1 MLTGTHR
8 RLVIQTL
15 NNIQKRST
23 RKTTGPS
30 ELDSKIDWQTSDCS
44 RGGLLRLLFFQQ
56 RRGRYTIIDTCK
68 FYLWN
73 LGAPN
78 NIDVS
83 IYSSPRLGVISTV
96 SSFDNKMT
104 THRSPCRWHLMIH
117 LGLKQP
123 TYGIMVYSFRRCEHY
138 DLVGDPKVCSWP
150 NFLISHLCQDT
161 PL

>member
-1 MLTGTHR
+1 MLF
-8 RLVIQTL
+8 L
-15 NNIQKRST
+15 
-23 RKTTGPS
+23 
-30 ELDSKIDWQTSDCS
+30 
-44 RGGLLRLLFFQQ
+44 QQ
-56 RRGRYTIIDTCK
+56 RRGRHTIIDTCK

-73 LGAPN
+73 LGAPK

-123 TYGIMVYSFRRCEHY
+123 TYGIMVYSSRICEHY

-150 NFLISHLCQDT
+150 NFLISHLCLDT
-161 PL
+161 PLQTTTPHSTGVLLEKMKYVLDTDPSCDPCQTLQKIIKFK